1 MISAKTVKHVA
12 MLILGPLVIAAISA
26 VVYLNGGRIVSTDN
40 AYVKAQ
46 IIDVSSDISGQV
58 TRVSARD
65 NQRVTKGQL
74 LFEIDD
80 RPYQIALLGAEAQL
94 AEVRSNIASLQ
105 QEYLNSDIEIR
116 NADARLEYLGKE
128 LERLRSLLA
137 RGSVSVSQFDEV
149 EFQWISAQNSR
160 QEKRQSLEV
169 IKARLIDPARP
180 IDEHPLVQRALAQRD
195 SAQLDLSHVKVVA
208 PHDGIAV
215 NVSAHGGENVVAGAP
230 LMSIVDDSLMWL
242 EANFKET
249 DLTHLKVGQSVSVHI
264 DSFPDQHWTAHVE
277 SITPA
282 TGAEFSLLPAQNS
295 SGNWVKVVQR
305 IKVNIALDNY
315 SGEPALAAGMSA
327 VVDVD
332 TGNKR
337 SLPMI
342 GSL

>member
-1 MISAKTVKHVA
+1 MISAKAVKHVA

-40 AYVKAQ
+40 AYVKAR
-46 IIDVSSDISGQV
+46 IIDVSSEISGQV

-65 NQRVTKGQL
+65 NQRVSKGQL

-105 QEYLNSDIEIR
+105 QEYHNSEIEIR
-116 NADARLEYLGKE
+116 NADAKLEYLGKE

-149 EFQWISAQNSR
+149 EYQWISAQNSR

-169 IKARLIDPARP
+169 IKARLIDPVRA
-180 IDEHPLVQRALAQRD
+180 IDEHPLVQRAIAQRN
-195 SAQLDLSHVKVVA
+195 SAQLDLTHVEIRA

-215 NVSAHGGENVVAGAP
+215 NVSAQGGENVVAGAP
-230 LMSIVDDSLMWL
+230 LMSIVDDSYIWL

-249 DLTHLKVGQSVSVHI
+249 DLTHLKVDQPVSVRI
-264 DSFPDQHWTAHVE
+264 DSFPDHQWTAHVD

-315 SGEPALAAGMSA
+315 NGEPALAAGMSA

-342 GSL
+342 GAL

>member
-1 MISAKTVKHVA
+1 MISAKAVKHVA

-46 IIDVSSDISGQV
+46 IIDVSSEISGQV
-58 TRVSARD
+58 TGVSARD
-65 NQRVTKGQL
+65 NQRVSKGQL

-105 QEYLNSDIEIR
+105 QEYHNSEIEIR
-116 NADARLEYLGKE
+116 NADAKLEYLGKE

-169 IKARLIDPARP
+169 IKARLIDPARA
-180 IDEHPLVQRALAQRD
+180 IDEHPLVQRAIAQRD
-195 SAQLDLSHVKVVA
+195 SAQLDLTHVEIRA

-215 NVSAHGGENVVAGAP
+215 NVSAQGGENVVAGAP
-230 LMSIVDDSLMWL
+230 LMSIVDDSYMWL

-249 DLTHLKVGQSVSVHI
+249 DLTHLKVGQPVSVHI
-264 DSFPDQHWTAHVE
+264 DSFPDHQWTAHVD

-315 SGEPALAAGMSA
+315 NGEPALAAGMSA

-342 GSL
+342 GAL

>member
-1 MISAKTVKHVA
+1 MSVKAVKHA
-12 MLILGPLVIAAISA
+12 ALLIVGPLVIAAISA
-26 VVYLNGGRIVSTDN
+26 VVYLNGGRLVSTDN

-46 IIDVSSDISGQV
+46 IIDVSSELSGQV
-58 TRVSARD
+58 KSVSVRD
-65 NQRVTKGQL
+65 NQRVTQGEL
-74 LFEIDD
+74 LLEIDD

-105 QEYLNSDIEIR
+105 QEYHNSEIGIQ
-116 NADARLEYLGKE
+116 NADAKQDYLGKE
-128 LERLRSLLA
+128 LERLRSLLS
-137 RGSVSVSQFDEV
+137 RGSVSASQFDEV
-149 EFQWISAQNSR
+149 EYQWISAQNTR

-169 IKARLIDPARP
+169 IKARLIDPARA
-180 IDEHPLVQRALAQRD
+180 IDEHPLVQRAIAQRD
-195 SAQLDLSHVKVVA
+195 NARLDLSHVEVRA

-215 NVSAHGGENVVAGAP
+215 NVSASAGENVVAGAP

-249 DLTHLKVGQSVSVHI
+249 DLTHLKVGQSVSVDI
-264 DSFPDQHWTAHVE
+264 DSFPDQHWTAHVA

-327 VVDVD
+327 VVEVD

-337 SLPMI
+337 RLPVI